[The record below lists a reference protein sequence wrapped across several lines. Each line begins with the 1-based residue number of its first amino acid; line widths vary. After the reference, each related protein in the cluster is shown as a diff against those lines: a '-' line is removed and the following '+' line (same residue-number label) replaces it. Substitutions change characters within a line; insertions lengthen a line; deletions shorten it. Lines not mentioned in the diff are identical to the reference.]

1 MFNRK
6 KYKKYALV
14 QLKKRWTIPVL
25 AAIIYY
31 AVCALINVP
40 EVYSAVTSSSF
51 INEGAEVLMNFFSI
65 IEFCIVMIIVYSQ
78 LNLHLKMSR
87 GPEKITFGDFLAAQF
102 SAEPGNCS
110 GHSYGSAFS

>member
-31 AVCALINVP
+31 AVCALINAP
-40 EVYSAVTSSSF
+40 ELYSVATSSSF
-51 INEGAEVLMNFFSI
+51 ISERAEILVNFFSI
-65 IEFCIVMIIVYSQ
+65 IEFCIVMIIVYS
-78 LNLHLKMSR
+78 
-87 GPEKITFGDFLAAQF
+87 
-102 SAEPGNCS
+102 
-110 GHSYGSAFS
+110 